1 MHTVLIVDDEYGI
14 RELLSEILEDEGYQ
28 VLTAENAKIAQ
39 SLVGKHDF
47 DLILLDIWM
56 PDMDGISLLK
66 EWYSHNTVRCPIVMM
81 SGHGTIETAMEA
93 TRFGAMDFL
102 EKPISMQQLLKT
114 CKQMIQ
120 FWEHEKVSRPR
131 ENEQAKA
138 ASVALAGWKKA
149 SCSPLNVSL
158 ANLNDKSRFCDHFI
172 LTDVPLR
179 IGPQA
184 RLPII
189 DVPELH
195 FEFNLNLPLRELR
208 DNLERAYITRV
219 AQFYGGSV
227 TMLAKHAGLERTHLY
242 RKIRQLGLELKK
254 TTRKDESDHIAA
266 GDTMEDLSEETSD
279 TPDNQKCFQIHQKTT
294 DVNNGSDDS

>member
-1 MHTVLIVDDEYGI
+1 
-14 RELLSEILEDEGYQ
+14 
-28 VLTAENAKIAQ
+28 
-39 SLVGKHDF
+39 
-47 DLILLDIWM
+47 M

-114 CKQMIQ
+114 CKQ

-208 DNLERAYITRV
+208 DSLERAYITRV
-219 AQFYGGSV
+219 PQFYGGSV

-279 TPDNQKCFQIHQKTT
+279 TPDNKKCFQIHQKTT

>member
-172 LTDVPLR
+172 LTDISSSTSTCRCVSFATVLNAPTS
-179 IGPQA
+179 PASPSSTAA
-184 RLPII
+184 RSRCLPSMR
-189 DVPELH
+189 VWSALTSTARFASSAWSSRKPPERM
-195 FEFNLNLPLRELR
+195 NP
-208 DNLERAYITRV
+208 IT
-219 AQFYGGSV
+219 
-227 TMLAKHAGLERTHLY
+227 
-242 RKIRQLGLELKK
+242 
-254 TTRKDESDHIAA
+254 
-266 GDTMEDLSEETSD
+266 
-279 TPDNQKCFQIHQKTT
+279 
-294 DVNNGSDDS
+294 

>member
-149 SCSPLNVSL
+149 SCSRFW
-158 ANLNDKSRFCDHFI
+158 KSTGF
-172 LTDVPLR
+172 
-179 IGPQA
+179 
-184 RLPII
+184 
-189 DVPELH
+189 
-195 FEFNLNLPLRELR
+195 
-208 DNLERAYITRV
+208 
-219 AQFYGGSV
+219 S
-227 TMLAKHAGLERTHLY
+227 RTA
-242 RKIRQLGLELKK
+242 ICP
-254 TTRKDESDHIAA
+254 S
-266 GDTMEDLSEETSD
+266 
-279 TPDNQKCFQIHQKTT
+279 
-294 DVNNGSDDS
+294 

>member
-1 MHTVLIVDDEYGI
+1 M
-14 RELLSEILEDEGYQ
+14 
-28 VLTAENAKIAQ
+28 
-39 SLVGKHDF
+39 
-47 DLILLDIWM
+47 
-56 PDMDGISLLK
+56 
-66 EWYSHNTVRCPIVMM
+66 
-81 SGHGTIETAMEA
+81 
-93 TRFGAMDFL
+93 
-102 EKPISMQQLLKT
+102 
-114 CKQMIQ
+114 
-120 FWEHEKVSRPR
+120 
-131 ENEQAKA
+131 
-138 ASVALAGWKKA
+138 
-149 SCSPLNVSL
+149 
-158 ANLNDKSRFCDHFI
+158 
-172 LTDVPLR
+172 PLR

-208 DNLERAYITRV
+208 DSLERAYITRV

-254 TTRKDESDHIAA
+254 TTRKDESDHMAA

-279 TPDNQKCFQIHQKTT
+279 TPDNKKCIQIHQKTT

>member
-47 DLILLDIWM
+47 DLLLLDIWM
-56 PDMDGISLLK
+56 PEMDGISLLK

-208 DNLERAYITRV
+208 DSLERAYITRV

-242 RKIRQLGLELKK
+242 LSLIHISEP
-254 TTRKDESDHIAA
+254 TRH
-266 GDTMEDLSEETSD
+266 
-279 TPDNQKCFQIHQKTT
+279 
-294 DVNNGSDDS
+294 